1 MNKKKKTT
9 NKIRVHIADD
19 HQILIDGIIAVLDT
33 EETMQVSGYSLDGN
47 EVLKWFESGNET
59 DVLILDIGMPG
70 ADGIEVI
77 RSLKLKNLLPP
88 TVVLTSYD
96 DVKLIKE
103 VLKLGAMG
111 FVSKMNASES
121 IVEAIK
127 SVHEGELYFS
137 SDINKKI
144 VSVFSGNDINEEQRN
159 KYLKNLTNREV
170 EILKL
175 LAREMSNQEIANT
188 LFISINTVETHKRN
202 IMTKLGIKNATG
214 LGIYIAKNRLFN
226 T

>member
-9 NKIRVHIADD
+9 KKIRVHIADD